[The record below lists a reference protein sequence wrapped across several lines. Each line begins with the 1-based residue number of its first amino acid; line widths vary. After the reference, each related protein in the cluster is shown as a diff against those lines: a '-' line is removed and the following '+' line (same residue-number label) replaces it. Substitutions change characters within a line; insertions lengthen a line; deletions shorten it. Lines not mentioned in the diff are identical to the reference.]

1 MCDLLS
7 ILDVPSK
14 PGDAFKVSSVTLN
27 PDPPMK
33 ATQAQITVNGTL
45 GTATPGGSV
54 SLVITYVPLKLKVF
68 SQNYNLCDLVA
79 CPAAP
84 GPISGM
90 CLGVSVSV
98 SV

>member
-1 MCDLLS
+1 
-7 ILDVPSK
+7 
-14 PGDAFKVSSVTLN
+14 
-27 PDPPMK
+27 MK

-45 GTATPGGSV
+45 GAATPGGSV